1 MARERSTSQSDI
13 QKEPHQLNLKVVRLS
28 RPSLNQHYPLPH
40 PSICSSQNPGYD
52 VLYQQ
57 SLAYPSHPDTQ
68 FILSPV
74 LTLPPAFVNAYI
86 GETFSCLLSTNND
99 SDATVTDV
107 CIAAEMQTPSLI
119 QTLELVIPEDRKD
132 VVDLPPGQSIQRIA
146 KFDLKE
152 EGKHTLGVTVTYSA
166 PPKKQRDLI
175 AESKEDSERVDI
187 GPRRVRTFK
196 KLYVFP
202 AQQCLTVKTKAV
214 ELPGGHAILEAQ
226 LENNGDGPVSLE
238 EVVLAPRKGWKST
251 SLNWDT
257 DMEGAKSTPLLKPRD
272 VMQVAFLLKPDPN
285 VKKEDDPASERVV
298 LGQLSLEWRSSCGD
312 KGYLSTGSLTAKRL
326 RT

>member
-1 MARERSTSQSDI
+1 M
-13 QKEPHQLNLKVVRLS
+13 
-28 RPSLNQHYPLPH
+28 
-40 PSICSSQNPGYD
+40 
-52 VLYQQ
+52 
-57 SLAYPSHPDTQ
+57 
-68 FILSPV
+68 
-74 LTLPPAFVNAYI
+74 NAYI
-86 GETFSCLLSTNND
+86 GETFSCLLSINND
-99 SDATVTDV
+99 SDETITDV
-107 CIAAEMQTPSLI
+107 RIAAEMQTPSLI

-132 VVDLPPGQSIQRIA
+132 IVDLPPSQSIQRIA

-152 EGKHTLGVTVTYSA
+152 EGKHTLGVTVIYSA
-166 PPKKQRDLI
+166 PPKKQGDLA
-175 AESKEDSERVDI
+175 AEAGENFEKVDM
-187 GPRRVRTFK
+187 GGARRVRTFK

-238 EVVLAPRKGWKST
+238 EVTLAPRKGWKST

-257 DMEGAKSTPLLKPRD
+257 DMEGAKSMPLLKPRD
-272 VMQVAFLLKPDPN
+272 VMQVAFLLKPDLS

-298 LGQLSLEWRSSCGD
+298 LGQLSLGWRSSCGD

-326 RT
+326 RS